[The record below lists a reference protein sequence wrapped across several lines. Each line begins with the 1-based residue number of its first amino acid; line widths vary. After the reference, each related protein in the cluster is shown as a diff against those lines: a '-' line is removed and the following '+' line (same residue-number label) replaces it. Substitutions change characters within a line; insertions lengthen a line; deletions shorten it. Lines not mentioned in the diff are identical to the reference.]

1 MTDERNIAHDKNVAQ
16 DKKSRGEAVVEHASI
31 VPQPGKK
38 PALIDADTDPSNSI
52 AHQMYK
58 DGEEPR
64 VHRDESDGND
74 AAHWQEAHSTQ
85 PYAKSEF
92 GYEDYAPAYQL
103 GYNSRG
109 RYQTQSY
116 DTLQDEMKGEWDRNR
131 GNSRLSW
138 EDAMPATR
146 AAWHRAGR
154 ALPGDADG
162 DGI

>member
-1 MTDERNIAHDKNVAQ
+1 M
-16 DKKSRGEAVVEHASI
+16 G
-31 VPQPGKK
+31 
-38 PALIDADTDPSNSI
+38 NS
-52 AHQMYK
+52 
-58 DGEEPR
+58 
-64 VHRDESDGND
+64 GND
-74 AAHWQEAHSTQ
+74 TNRDPIGGAPGADPVSTSAGATAEAAHWQEAHATQ

-109 RYQTQSY
+109 RYQTQSF
-116 DTLQDEMKGEWDRNR
+116 DTVQDEMKGEWERNR

-138 EDAMPATR
+138 DDALPATR
-146 AAWHRAGR
+146 AAWHRVER